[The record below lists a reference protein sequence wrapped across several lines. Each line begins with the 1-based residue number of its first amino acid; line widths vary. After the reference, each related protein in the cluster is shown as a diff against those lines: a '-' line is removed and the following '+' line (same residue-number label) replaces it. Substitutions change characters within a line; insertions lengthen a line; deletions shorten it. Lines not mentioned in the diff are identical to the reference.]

1 MARYQTVQTIE
12 PASGKGDDRIAIVTL
27 EQRTIIV
34 VADGAGG
41 IGHGSDAAETV
52 IREAAASQHQEFTT
66 PAHWELFLRQL
77 DFRIGAGESTAVIV
91 DLRLDSVVGASVGDS
106 CAWIVCD
113 GELIDLTAN
122 QVRKPLLGSGN
133 AVPVAFSSGAL
144 VGTLLVASDGFG
156 NYVKREQLAEL
167 IARTEFIEIPR
178 RCVERVRLRSG
189 ELWDDIAIVAC
200 RVSPPSRTR
209 QSYSL

>member
-12 PASGKGDDRIAIVTL
+12 PASGRGDDRIAVVSHD
-27 EQRTIIV
+27 QRTIIV

-41 IGHGSDAAETV
+41 IGSGSDAAETV
-52 IREAAASQHQEFTT
+52 VREVAASQYLDFTT

-91 DLRLDSVVGASVGDS
+91 DLRPDSVIGASVGDS
-106 CAWIVCD
+106 CAWIVRD

-133 AVPVAFSSGAL
+133 AVPVGFNSGAL

-156 NYVKREQLAEL
+156 NYVKRNQLAVL

-189 ELWDDIAIVAC
+189 ELWDDVAIVAC
-200 RVSPPSRTR
+200 RVSPPSRK
-209 QSYSL
+209 SYSI